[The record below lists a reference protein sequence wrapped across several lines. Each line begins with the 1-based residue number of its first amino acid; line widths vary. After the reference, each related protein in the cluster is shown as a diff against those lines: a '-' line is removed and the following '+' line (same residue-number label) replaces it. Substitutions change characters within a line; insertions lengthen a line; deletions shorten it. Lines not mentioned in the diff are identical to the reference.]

1 MSWGQCKAQ
10 APLQRS
16 GPPPHLWSRLW
27 LPKLKSQLFIYV
39 SIISL
44 TYSVN
49 EIHQVLGSEN
59 MSEENQTTPLG
70 AQAQL
75 STWGGRAAKKRS
87 EGLRR
92 GLKRDHGPLQ
102 EVALMPEIGSSTN
115 GRDMGVFLAEGSV
128 VGGSR
133 YIIETSR
140 RPSG

>member
-1 MSWGQCKAQ
+1 
-10 APLQRS
+10 
-16 GPPPHLWSRLW
+16 
-27 LPKLKSQLFIYV
+27 
-39 SIISL
+39 
-44 TYSVN
+44 
-49 EIHQVLGSEN
+49 

-102 EVALMPEIGSSTN
+102 EVALMPDS
-115 GRDMGVFLAEGSV
+115 GRDMGVFLAEESV